1 MSTVRKS
8 RRRRDPRRDDPFF
21 YGWRDTYRVGADGR
35 KEYVQVPL
43 TPEDVLHPQ
52 EDDHIM
58 LGDAHSDDTSYLKN
72 VLKIQLSA
80 DVTAR
85 VFNDLGIYWD
95 IPELGHHSPDIS
107 VIFGIRRARRNWTS
121 FYVAKE
127 GVRPSLLIEVT
138 SPSTRKIDFHDK
150 RRDYYQAGVPYYVIA
165 DEQMRRGQR
174 SLRILGYRRGQR
186 GYERLALNRQ
196 GRLWLEPVGLW
207 LGQEE
212 GRVACYDTQGNR
224 LGDYAEMAQ
233 ARQAEEQARAA
244 AEERVRQ
251 LEAELRRLRG
261 NHS

>member
-1 MSTVRKS
+1 MSTARKM
-8 RRRRDPRRDDPFF
+8 PRRDDPFF
-21 YGWRDTYRVGADGR
+21 YGWRDVHRVGPDGR

-52 EDDHIM
+52 EGDHIM

-72 VLKIQLSA
+72 VLRTQLA
-80 DVTAR
+80 DDATAR
-85 VFNDLGIYWD
+85 VFNDLSIYWD
-95 IPELGHHSPDIS
+95 NVELGHHSPDIA

-127 GVRPSLLIEVT
+127 GVRPSLIIEIS

-150 RRDYYQAGVPYYVIA
+150 RKDYYQAGVPYYVIA
-165 DEQMRRGQR
+165 DEQIRRGQR
-174 SLRILGYRRGQR
+174 SLRIMGYRSGRR

-196 GRLWLEPVGLW
+196 GRLWLEPAGLW
-207 LGQEE
+207 LGQED
-212 GRVACYDTQGNR
+212 GRVVCWDAAGKR
-224 LGDYAEMAQ
+224 LGNYTEVDR
-233 ARQAEEQARAA
+233 ARAAAEQARDA

-251 LEAELRRLRG
+251 LEEELHRLRG